1 MIQENANM
9 KLRLALKG
17 NDIPYWQMAKKLG
30 VSEQTFVRWMREP
43 LPVEMEQTITR
54 LIENWKS

>member
-1 MIQENANM
+1 MIKEKANM

-17 NDIPYWQMAKKLG
+17 KNIPYWQMAKKLG

-43 LPVEMEQTITR
+43 LPAKTEQKIAC
-54 LIENWKS
+54 LIEDWK